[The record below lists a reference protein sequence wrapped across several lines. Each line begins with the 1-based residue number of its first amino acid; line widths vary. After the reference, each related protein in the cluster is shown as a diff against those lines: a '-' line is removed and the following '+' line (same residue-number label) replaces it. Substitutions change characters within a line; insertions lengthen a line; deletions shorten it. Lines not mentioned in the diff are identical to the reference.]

1 MNRQI
6 PTLATIASF
15 AIALLA
21 MPAAA
26 QSAPAGDIVSGDY
39 GGEMLMAVDPAS
51 HAVSGYFQSSTGN
64 GQFNCIFYFTGKP
77 GGSDIAIRSYFPE
90 TPGDAIAG
98 RLVKDGQGGFQ
109 LRLASEHGGCWN
121 VQHFADKE
129 QPADFTLATA
139 YLWRS
144 IAVVKSAKAYFFQ
157 TPLSKAPRKTYVVK
171 GDGLGVRAV
180 QPGWLQVDFVGSG
193 RPVTGWI
200 RSADVY
206 ALR

>member
-1 MNRQI
+1 MDGLVPMLI
-6 PTLATIASF
+6 GGASLAIGLSP
-15 AIALLA
+15 

-26 QSAPAGDIVSGDY
+26 QSAPAADIVSGDY

-51 HAVSGYFQSSTGN
+51 HVVSGYFQSSTGN
-64 GQFNCIFYFTGKP
+64 GQFSCIFYFTGKP
-77 GGSDIAIRSYFPE
+77 GASDIPIRSYFPE

-98 RLVKDGQGGFQ
+98 RLVKKARGSFQ

-129 QPADFTLATA
+129 QPAEFTLDTA
-139 YLWRS
+139 YPWIS

-157 TPLSKAPRKTYVVK
+157 TPLSKAPRKASVVK

-193 RPVTGWI
+193 KPVSGWM
-200 RSADVY
+200 RSSDVY
-206 ALR
+206 TLR